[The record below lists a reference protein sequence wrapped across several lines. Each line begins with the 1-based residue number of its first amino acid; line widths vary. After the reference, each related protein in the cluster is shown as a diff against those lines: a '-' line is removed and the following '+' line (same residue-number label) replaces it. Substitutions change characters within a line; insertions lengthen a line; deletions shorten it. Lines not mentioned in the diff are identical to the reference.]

1 MNRRHAIKPNRVI
14 LYLFLIFFAIFT
26 LLPLWSSM
34 VTALKTSKEVILST
48 PISPPLE
55 PTLMPFAESFGIIRK
70 ALFNS
75 IVLVCTGVVVS
86 SFFGSILAFSFSKYR
101 FRGSQFIFYMLIFC
115 LYIPPQAQLIPM
127 VRITSLIGLHGNFSA
142 LVLIYMLFG
151 IPMSTFIFKT
161 LYDDLPESLL
171 EAAKLDGAGTW
182 RIYRRIMLPISGIP
196 LIIASLLQVTIIW
209 NDYIWGLILTTGEA
223 NHPVTVTLAN
233 LKGSFVAKWN
243 LQMAGALWVA
253 LPTML
258 IFIVLGK
265 YIIRGYMG
273 KMGEF
278 V

>member
-1 MNRRHAIKPNRVI
+1 MIRPRSINLNRI
-14 LYLFLIFFAIFT
+14 LLYIILLLFAVFT
-26 LLPLWSSM
+26 LLPLWSSF
-34 VTALKTSKEVILST
+34 VTALKSSKEVILST
-48 PISPPLE
+48 PISLPIK
-55 PTLMPFAESFGIIRK
+55 PTLASFIEALGIIK
-70 ALFNS
+70 TALFNS
-75 IVLVCTGVVVS
+75 IILVISGVIVS
-86 SFFGSILAFSFSKYR
+86 SFFGSILAYSFSKYS
-101 FRGSQFIFYMLIFC
+101 FKGSQFLFYMLIFC

-127 VRITSLIGLHGNFSA
+127 VRITSILGLHGNFGA

-161 LYDDLPESLL
+161 LYDDIPESLL
-171 EAAKLDGAGTW
+171 EAARLDGAGTW
-182 RIYRRIMLPISGIP
+182 KIYRRIILPISGIP
-196 LIIASLLQVTIIW
+196 FIIAALLQVTIIW

-253 LPTML
+253 LPTMV
-258 IFIVLGK
+258 IFILLGK
-265 YIIRGYMG
+265 YIIRGYTG

>member
-1 MNRRHAIKPNRVI
+1 VI
-14 LYLFLIFFAIFT
+14 
-26 LLPLWSSM
+26 SG
-34 VTALKTSKEVILST
+34 VI
-48 PISPPLE
+48 
-55 PTLMPFAESFGIIRK
+55 
-70 ALFNS
+70 
-75 IVLVCTGVVVS
+75 VS
-86 SFFGSILAFSFSKYR
+86 SFFGSILAYSFSKYS
-101 FRGSQFIFYMLIFC
+101 FKGSQFLFYMLIFC

-127 VRITSLIGLHGNFSA
+127 VRITSILGLHGNFGA

-161 LYDDLPESLL
+161 LYDDIPESLL
-171 EAAKLDGAGTW
+171 EAARLDGAGTW
-182 RIYRRIMLPISGIP
+182 KIYRRIILPISGIP
-196 LIIASLLQVTIIW
+196 FIIAALLQVTIIW

-253 LPTML
+253 LPTMV
-258 IFIVLGK
+258 IFILLGK
-265 YIIRGYMG
+265 YIIRGYTG

>member
-1 MNRRHAIKPNRVI
+1 M
-14 LYLFLIFFAIFT
+14 
-26 LLPLWSSM
+26 
-34 VTALKTSKEVILST
+34 TALKTSKEVILST
-48 PISPPLE
+48 PISPPLK
-55 PTLMPFAESFGIIRK
+55 PTLMPFVESFGIIKK

-86 SFFGSILAFSFSKYR
+86 SFFGSILAFSFSKHK
-101 FRGSQFIFYMLIFC
+101 FKGSQFIFYMLIFC

-127 VRITSLIGLHGNFSA
+127 VRITSLIGLHGNFGA

-151 IPMSTFIFKT
+151 IPMSAFIFKT
-161 LYDDLPESLL
+161 LYDDLPDSLL

-182 RIYRRIMLPISGIP
+182 TIYRRIMLPISGIP